1 MNEVALHV
9 SIWNYLDSLFRTTL
23 SYYQYFPLFYSVS
36 GNVEKLMKPG
46 SSFEHVARWLTFC
59 GAQPPFCNVSEK
71 IPSQNSGDNSAQL
84 GVSVFVIKEKPL
96 KT

>member
-1 MNEVALHV
+1 
-9 SIWNYLDSLFRTTL
+9 
-23 SYYQYFPLFYSVS
+23 
-36 GNVEKLMKPG
+36 MKPG
-46 SSFEHVARWLTFC
+46 SAFEHVARWLTFC

>member
-1 MNEVALHV
+1 
-9 SIWNYLDSLFRTTL
+9 
-23 SYYQYFPLFYSVS
+23 
-36 GNVEKLMKPG
+36 MKPG

-59 GAQPPFCNVSEK
+59 GAQPPFCTVSEK

>member
-9 SIWNYLDSLFRTTL
+9 YIGNYLDSLFRTTL
-23 SYYQYFPLFYSVS
+23 SYYEYCSLFYLVS

-84 GVSVFVIKEKPL
+84 GVSIFLITEK
-96 KT
+96 

>member
-1 MNEVALHV
+1 M
-9 SIWNYLDSLFRTTL
+9 
-23 SYYQYFPLFYSVS
+23 S

-96 KT
+96 KNLNSSNRQIHVNCCLISIHFLDKDEV

>member
-1 MNEVALHV
+1 MNFSSVFGKYDY
-9 SIWNYLDSLFRTTL
+9 IYFQYCFYL
-23 SYYQYFPLFYSVS
+23 VS

-71 IPSQNSGDNSAQL
+71 IPSQNSSDNSAQL